1 MSKKTATKQDVR
13 AFLRAVD
20 ELNALAERGLH
31 IYLANDTL
39 CLMSG
44 PSHTRTA
51 HLPGQRHPVS
61 DVWPVARCAVSS
73 AARKRHHV
81 GDRLG
86 RERR

>member
-44 PSHTRTA
+44 PSHDARFR
-51 HLPGQRHPVS
+51 PQRGNVIMSAIVS
-61 DVWPVARCAVSS
+61 GASG
-73 AARKRHHV
+73 
-81 GDRLG
+81 GDW
-86 RERR
+86 